1 MIDFDNIQGLMDYFR
16 DFMSSHDVENID
28 FSGYRKIRL
37 NDEAE
42 VTSDDRLKELMER
55 DSCGECLGRYFH
67 QIKADDT
74 ADKYQYKNVFAIFDG
89 DRLLAI
95 LDQKLPHAYVLELF
109 EYYDG
114 YYVGAKCVVVT
125 KLFSS
130 ELTFYMTS
138 GDKVTEMIT
147 VYDLEEIKKARVDR
161 TELEYIDGKA
171 SVKSSVASVYKKSSK
186 GYELDKQWDLLHPPK
201 SPRKTKRVFDNQK
214 KLCKML
220 EEETKQVTTLD
231 QAIDAFFKVVSSA
244 KPNDEEML
252 LYEVGCYAF
261 DGSEESCLFCL
272 VRQTPTRDD
281 EYYQM
286 HMEIVYEAGEEERK
300 LSECE
305 WYEEGDD
312 DLRNYVHQSN
322 AYNVLKDKQI
332 LKIKV
337 WVDET

>member
-1 MIDFDNIQGLMDYFR
+1 MVDFDNIQGLMDFYR
-16 DFMSSHDVENID
+16 EFMSSHDVENID
-28 FSGYRKIRL
+28 FSGYRKICL
-37 NDEAE
+37 GDEAE
-42 VTSDDRLKELMER
+42 AASDARLKEQMDR
-55 DSCGECLGRYFH
+55 DSHGECLGRYFH
-67 QIKADDT
+67 QIKGDDT
-74 ADKYQYKNVFAIFDG
+74 DDKYRYKDVFAIFDG

-95 LDQKLPHAYVLELF
+95 LQQPLPKSFAFELF

-125 KLFSS
+125 KLFAS

-138 GDKVTEMIT
+138 GVKVTEMIT
-147 VYDLEEIKKARVDR
+147 FYDLDLIKKARVDR
-161 TELEYIDGKA
+161 TELEYVDGKA
-171 SVKSSVASVYKKSSK
+171 SVKSSVASLYKKSAK
-186 GYELDKQWDLLHPPK
+186 GYEPEKQWDLLHPPK

-220 EEETKQVTTLD
+220 ENETKQVATLD
-231 QAIDAFFKVVSSA
+231 QAIDAFFKVVSEA

-261 DGSEESCLFCL
+261 DGPEEKCQFCL

-281 EYYQM
+281 EFYQM
-286 HMEIVYEAGEEERK
+286 HMVVTYEAGEEERQ
-300 LSECE
+300 LNESE

-312 DLRNYVHQSN
+312 DLRDYVHQSK

-332 LKIKV
+332 LKIQV